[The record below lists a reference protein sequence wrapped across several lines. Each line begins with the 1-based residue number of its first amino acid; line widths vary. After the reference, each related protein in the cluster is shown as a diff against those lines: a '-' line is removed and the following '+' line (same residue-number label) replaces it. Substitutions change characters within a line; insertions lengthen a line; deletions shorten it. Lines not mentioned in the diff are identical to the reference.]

1 MEKIKMIGRS
11 CLPVKKVINA
21 LLLIASVAV
30 FGVDLA
36 TGLLYNFA
44 LWLLPL
50 WILTGVLAVV
60 CLVVAFWLRR
70 SYVRIE
76 ITDRRVAMRNAYDK
90 RYEIPLTAV
99 VGVGS
104 SSLFHRVMISTAAG
118 SFVCIY
124 QENYRELAEVIAAD
138 LLAREGE
145 TEPLSLLKDEED
157 EEAVAAPAAD
167 ATDVK
172 QETIDAQ

>member
-1 MEKIKMIGRS
+1 MEKMKMIGRS

-76 ITDRRVAMRNAYDK
+76 ITDRRIAMRNAYDK
-90 RYEIPLTAV
+90 RYEIPLAAV
-99 VGVGS
+99 QN
-104 SSLFHRVMISTAAG
+104 
-118 SFVCIY
+118 SFLIGF
-124 QENYRELAEVIAAD
+124 ESGI
-138 LLAREGE
+138 
-145 TEPLSLLKDEED
+145 
-157 EEAVAAPAAD
+157 
-167 ATDVK
+167 
-172 QETIDAQ
+172 